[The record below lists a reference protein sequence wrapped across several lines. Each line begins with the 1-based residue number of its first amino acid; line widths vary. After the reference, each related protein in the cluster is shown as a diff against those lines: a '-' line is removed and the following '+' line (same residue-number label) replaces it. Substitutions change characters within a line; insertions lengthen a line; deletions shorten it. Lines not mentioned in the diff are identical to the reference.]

1 MKGRTL
7 AAAIMV
13 VGLLVLFLG
22 PLFLAALPTQTY
34 WSDADQA
41 EFQKASTE
49 AHAAAFGGTHDD
61 SQPHA
66 HEPPDD
72 SAGKARRDATRAE
85 FERHNGKLKAAQ
97 STRKWLALGCRV
109 LGGLIVLGGIGLYFR
124 VRPAE

>member
-1 MKGRTL
+1 VKGRTL

-22 PLFLAALPTQTY
+22 PLVLAVLPTQTY

-49 AHAAAFGGTHDD
+49 AHAAAFGGAHDE

-66 HEPPDD
+66 HEPPTD
-72 SAGKARRDATRAE
+72 SAGTALRDATLAE
-85 FERHNGKLKAAQ
+85 FERHNAKLKTAQ

-109 LGGLIVLGGIGLYFR
+109 LGACIVLTGIGLYFR
-124 VRPAE
+124 ARPAE